1 MNKNKTINILAL
13 ISFTIY
19 MHDKI
24 ILHFCGNMDSSIL
37 ISKCNEFLDELTKFK
52 EDILKNLKI
61 DDTTYNKLVEK
72 LNRNLE
78 VLEDLKEKMELQ
90 GFDTPFIGVG
100 KLKGCDESDIY
111 EIKTYSSYL
120 RRMVDEKKGA
130 LERVKYAITAH
141 KIALGN
147 LLDTAGNKKIIR
159 YLPYDGAYKD
169 ILVNLPSIFVKTYKR
184 LLNIFES
191 EGRGVLSSITMS
203 LIIMENGKRKFKRV
217 KIEEEDYEAYIR
229 RNYGDAIITS
239 LKKNYS
245 KNKLLNDSYV
255 KKTIT
260 LTYLITYKDEI
271 EKEIEKKLEKLLSKH
286 QRELISKYKKI
297 MEELSPEDFE
307 GGIIDMRVMDEIKLK
322 KIKLNEKMEE
332 LGYYKDGKP
341 TDELSYS
348 LNREREISEKIC
360 YDIPLKYLS
369 LDLFKYYLY
378 NTPDDRA
385 RSNMFPSILITP
397 SKIHLKWMKIDNINA
412 PDVLDLKFLLEREL
426 PKYNISI
433 KNSGGVALYLIH
445 DWDAVKEFKYNKKD
459 VEEVL
464 NSIAPIDAL
473 KDILKDKID
482 DIGKLEKYNKIKKE
496 RTKKFLDA
504 LGKL

>member
-1 MNKNKTINILAL
+1 
-13 ISFTIY
+13 
-19 MHDKI
+19 
-24 ILHFCGNMDSSIL
+24 MDSSIL
-37 ISKCNEFLDELTKFK
+37 INKCNEFLDELSKFK

-61 DDTTYNKLVEK
+61 DDTPYNELVKK

-78 VLEDLKEKMELQ
+78 ILEDLKEKMELH

-111 EIKTYSSYL
+111 EIKTYTSYL
-120 RRMVDEKKGA
+120 RRMADEKKGA

-147 LLDTAGNKKIIR
+147 LLDTSGNKKIIR

-169 ILVNLPSIFVKTYKR
+169 ILMNLPPLFIKTYKK

-191 EGRGVLSSITMS
+191 EGRGVLNSITMS
-203 LIIMENGKRKFKRV
+203 LIILENGKRKFKRV

-229 RNYGDAIITS
+229 KNYGDAIITS

-245 KNKLLNDSYV
+245 KNRLLTDNYV
-255 KKTIT
+255 KRTIT

-271 EKEIEKKLEKLLSKH
+271 EKEIEKELEKLLSKR
-286 QRELISKYKKI
+286 QRDLLKEYKKI
-297 MEELSPEDFE
+297 IEADNHETFE
-307 GGIIDMRVMDEIKLK
+307 GGIIDIRVMDEIKLRK
-322 KIKLNEKMEE
+322 AMLNEKMEK
-332 LGYYKDGKP
+332 LGYYKDGRP
-341 TDELSYS
+341 IDELKKS
-348 LNREREISEKIC
+348 LDVEKKISEEIC
-360 YDIPLKYLS
+360 YNIPIKYLS
-369 LDLFKYYLY
+369 MDIFKYYLY
-378 NTPDDRA
+378 NTPDDRS
-385 RSNMFPSILITP
+385 RSNMFPSILLTP
-397 SKIHLKWMKIDNINA
+397 PKILLKWMKIDNINA
-412 PDVLDLKFLLEREL
+412 PDVLDLKFFLEKEL

-445 DWDAVKEFKYNKKD
+445 DWNAVEKFKYDKKD
-459 VEEVL
+459 VEELL
-464 NSIAPIDAL
+464 NSMAPINAL
-473 KDILKDKID
+473 KDRLKNRIG
-482 DIGKLEKYNKIKKE
+482 DISKLEKYNKIKKE